1 MSAGLFVSTCPDCGG
16 ELVSDHLGNS
26 ACSSCD
32 RAYLNRFGHLFP
44 VERVESEIAA
54 PALPLGQG

>member
-44 VERVESEIAA
+44 VERVVPEGAS
-54 PALPLGQG
+54 PALPLAQG